1 MQTLLETLVIDW
13 AKKNGYIIN
22 NRKYFPEIIAELAG
36 SLQLGKDPSM
46 MSTVIEDGNT
56 DAAIKRDL
64 ETNPNESWEPNMK
77 RDIYIP
83 TGMVSYS
90 LFIEDC
96 INEEQI
102 DAALRNGED
111 PCEILWVCHGQ
122 PIPDWESSN
131 LSEEAREAASRIC
144 IRLIKYADAK
154 RITPEELTVTYSQSA
169 VPPEPIIKFRD
180 GMIYAPV
187 KAPFDNPIK
196 KQMRCNGKTY
206 QILLDWISGIIKE
219 E

>member
-46 MSTVIEDGNT
+46 VSTVIEDGNT

-64 ETNPNESWEPNMK
+64 ETNPNESFEPNMK
-77 RDIYIP
+77 REIYIP
-83 TGMVSYS
+83 TGMMSYS

-96 INEEQI
+96 INEEQL
-102 DAALRNGED
+102 DSALRNGED
-111 PCEILWVCHGQ
+111 PAEILWVCHGK
-122 PIPDWESSN
+122 PIPGWESSN
-131 LSEEAREAASRIC
+131 LSEEAREAASRVC
-144 IRLIKYADAK
+144 IRFIKYAGVSDVS
-154 RITPEELTVTYSQSA
+154 PENLEVTYSTSA
-169 VPPEPIIKFRD
+169 VPPKPIIKVKG
-180 GMIYAPV
+180 GMICAPV
-187 KAPFDNPIK
+187 KASFDNPIK

-206 QILLDWISGIIKE
+206 QMLLDWISGIIKE